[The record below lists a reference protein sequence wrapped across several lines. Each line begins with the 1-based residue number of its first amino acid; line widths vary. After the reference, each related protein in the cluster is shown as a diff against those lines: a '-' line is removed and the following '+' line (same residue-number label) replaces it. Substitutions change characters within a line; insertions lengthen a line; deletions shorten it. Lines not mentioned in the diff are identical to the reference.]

1 MDASQPKVIIMTKPK
16 IKSGVAT
23 GTKPAIKLVRR
34 RPAMLPEV
42 KLSVSKRSGPRV
54 AVAKLKVLP
63 PQRKHTDSKQAQVL
77 SLLQQPAGATI
88 DTLMQSTGWL
98 KHSVRGFLSGVVR
111 KKLGLHL
118 LSGKDDSGRR
128 VYRVVDQTPALA
140 PTARFG
146 RVPNSKIRKA
156 A

>member
-1 MDASQPKVIIMTKPK
+1 MTKLK
-16 IKSGVAT
+16 VKSRVAT
-23 GTKPAIKLVRR
+23 GTNPTRKLVRT
-34 RPAMLPEV
+34 RPATPPTL
-42 KLSVSKRSGPRV
+42 KLSASKRSGPRV
-54 AVAKLKVLP
+54 AVAELQVLP

-111 KKLGLHL
+111 KKLGLQL
-118 LSGKDDSGRR
+118 LSAKDDSGSR
-128 VYRVVDQTPALA
+128 VYRLVDQAPASA
-140 PTARFG
+140 ATARHG
-146 RVPNSKIRKA
+146 RVPISKARKA